1 MATRASRTRAL
12 VERQRRNADAH
23 RHPACSN
30 DDELRGLPK
39 RASARV
45 TGAYL
50 SEILPP
56 APKPGTP
63 EWFEHEMKEMEEAA
77 VERHLA
83 LEAERREADEWGCS
97 RSSTG
102 MTCGRR
108 ASRSWG

>member
-1 MATRASRTRAL
+1 VHRALGHSSSASGATRRPPA
-12 VERQRRNADAH
+12 
-23 RHPACSN
+23 PACSN

-83 LEAERREADEWGCS
+83 LEAERREADEWAA
-97 RSSTG
+97 
-102 MTCGRR
+102 R
-108 ASRSWG
+108 ARAPA